1 MTAQYLDIN
10 GTRVAVHQSS
20 GDGPPALL
28 VHGNSASARA
38 FWHQLEGPLG
48 QEFRLY
54 AIDLPGHGQSED
66 ATDLVGTYSLPG
78 YARVVV
84 AATQQ
89 LGITDAV
96 FVGWSLGGHILLEAC
111 PQLPDATGFCI
122 FGTPPL
128 DNMAAMARGF
138 LPDPAMGILFQQDLS
153 DEEIRVRVAGM
164 FQPGAQ
170 LPDVFIEDVR
180 RSDGRFRTTLL
191 NSLTAIGF
199 LDEVQIVG
207 NLTQPLAVLH
217 GGRERL
223 VNGGY
228 IATVP
233 MPTLWRGAVQTIAE
247 ASHTPQWETPAQFDA
262 LLGAFL
268 RETAEFGD

>member
-1 MTAQYLDIN
+1 MA
-10 GTRVAVHQSS
+10 
-20 GDGPPALL
+20 
-28 VHGNSASARA
+28 
-38 FWHQLEGPLG
+38 

-66 ATDLVGTYSLPG
+66 AVDPTATYSLPG

-84 AATQQ
+84 AAAQQ

-96 FVGWSLGGHILLEAC
+96 FVGWSLGGHILLEAG
-111 PQLPDATGFCI
+111 PQLPDAAGFCI

-128 DNMAAMARGF
+128 DSMAAMAKGF

-153 DEEIRVRVAGM
+153 DEEIRMRVAGM

-170 LPDVFIEDVR
+170 LPPVFIEDVR
-180 RSDGRFRTTLL
+180 RSDGRFRTALL
-191 NSLTAIGF
+191 NSLSTIGF
-199 LDEVQIVG
+199 LDEVQVVG
-207 NLTQPLAVLH
+207 TLAQPLAVIH

-223 VNGGY
+223 VNGEY
-228 IATVP
+228 IASVP

-262 LLGAFL
+262 LLGDFL
-268 RETAEFGD
+268 RETART